1 MPPIL
6 HQNENINSLH
16 RKVFIALFLVYFH
29 LAASCYYLLFPCFRY
44 NDSTSSVSFN
54 FGKMVEVI
62 LKQNPIKDSGG
73 DLDLEFMQ

>member
-1 MPPIL
+1 MKISTVY
-6 HQNENINSLH
+6 IA
-16 RKVFIALFLVYFH
+16 RFITLFLVYFH

-62 LKQNPIKDSGG
+62 LKQNPINDGGG